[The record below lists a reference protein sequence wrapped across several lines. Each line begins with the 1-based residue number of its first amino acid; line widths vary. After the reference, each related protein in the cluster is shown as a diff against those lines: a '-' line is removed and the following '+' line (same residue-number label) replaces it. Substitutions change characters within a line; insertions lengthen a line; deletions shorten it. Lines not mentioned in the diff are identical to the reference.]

1 MVEVKVLNTPESRE
15 GNIIRYAVYLIGY
28 VMVFAV
34 VKLVTRKPPLR
45 VGDVIL
51 FAVTAAMVL
60 LFYIYRYIRE
70 NRFFARDFKLPWLG
84 NFSVVVLLTLVITA
98 TRISISYLQSY
109 GKIGYYDF
117 QMIYLRNQSVNM
129 FWFLILVQGIVLP
142 ILQEFMATGFLFNY
156 AFRKNTRQVAI
167 VGIIISGLIFSVL
180 NYQSSIL
187 NFIIE
192 ILYGMLFAWSYMY
205 SQTLWLPIYL
215 SVLSGILTVIMV

>member
-45 VGDVIL
+45 VWDVIL

-84 NFSVVVLLTLVITA
+84 NFSMVVLLTLVITA

>member
-28 VMVFAV
+28 VMVFVV

-45 VGDVIL
+45 VWDVIL

-84 NFSVVVLLTLVITA
+84 NFSAVVLLTLVITA

-167 VGIIISGLIFSVL
+167 VGIIVSGLIFSVL

>member
-1 MVEVKVLNTPESRE
+1 MNTPESRE

-34 VKLVTRKPPLR
+34 VKLVTRKSPLH
-45 VGDVIL
+45 VWDLIL
-51 FAVTAAMVL
+51 FAITAAMVL
-60 LFYIYRYIRE
+60 LFYRYRYIRE

-84 NFSVVVLLTLVITA
+84 NFSAVVLMTLVITA

-117 QMIYLRNQSVNM
+117 QTIYLRNQSVNM
-129 FWFLILVQGIVLP
+129 FWFLVLVQGIVLP
-142 ILQEFMATGFLFNY
+142 ILQEFLATGFLFNY
-156 AFRKNTRQVAI
+156 AFRRSTKQVAI
-167 VGIIISGLIFSVL
+167 IGIIVSGLLFSVL

-192 ILYGMLFAWSYMY
+192 ALYGMLFAWSYMY
-205 SQTLWLPIYL
+205 SQTLWLPMYL

>member
-45 VGDVIL
+45 VWDVIL

>member
-1 MVEVKVLNTPESRE
+1 MNTPESRE

-34 VKLVTRKPPLR
+34 VKLVTRKSPLHIW
-45 VGDVIL
+45 DLIL
-51 FAVTAAMVL
+51 FVITAAMVL
-60 LFYIYRYIRE
+60 IFYIYRYIRE
-70 NRFFARDFKLPWLG
+70 SRFFARDFKLPWLG
-84 NFSVVVLLTLVITA
+84 NFSAVVLLTLVITA

-117 QMIYLRNQSVNM
+117 QTIYLRNQSVNM

-142 ILQEFMATGFLFNY
+142 ILQEFLATGFLFNY
-156 AFRKNTRQVAI
+156 AFRKNIKQVAI
-167 VGIIISGLIFSVL
+167 VGIIVSGLIFSVL

-192 ILYGMLFAWSYMY
+192 ALYGMLFAWSYMY
-205 SQTLWLPIYL
+205 SQTLWLPMYL